1 MMVAGLTAPWVSA
14 PPWTIPSIIPAS
26 MPILPLPFWFLC
38 IVATMHKDLQNLG
51 HLGLHQALG
60 RPQRHLHTLLHPPDL
75 VPCWKHWLLKVSSV
89 SQTCSFW
96 LLASTVAV
104 PLPSSDMSW
113 STTLP
118 SEWYNH
124 SCFHV
129 SSSCYTWSSGPC
141 SQTSLTTAAT
151 PGVGA
156 NASRGLAPLLSR
168 RPSRA
173 PWPAR
178 TYGLFHWVLVS
189 SGARTDTACDMG
201 HSVPTSVPVQST
213 PGMSKHLRPSTAHHL
228 DCAPR
233 ASPHVLP
240 CS

>member
-1 MMVAGLTAPWVSA
+1 MSLDSTWNH
-14 PPWTIPSIIPAS
+14 TIHHPSLHANLAIA
-26 MPILPLPFWFLC
+26 ILSLVHSWP
-38 IVATMHKDLQNLG
+38 KDPRNAG

-60 RPQRHLHTLLHPPDL
+60 RPQRHPHTLLHPRDL
-75 VPCWKHWLLKVSSV
+75 VPCWRHWLPTVSSA
-89 SQTCSFW
+89 SQTCSFL

-104 PLPSSDMSW
+104 PLLSSDMSW
-113 STTLP
+113 STTLT
-118 SEWYNH
+118 SEWCNH

-151 PGVGA
+151 PGVDA
-156 NASRGLAPLLSR
+156 NAPRELAPLLSR

-173 PWPAR
+173 PSPAR
-178 TYGLFHWVLVS
+178 TYGLSHWALVS
-189 SGARTDTACDMG
+189 SGARTGTACDMER
-201 HSVPTSVPVQST
+201 SVPTSVPVQST
-213 PGMSKHLRPSTAHHL
+213 PGMSKHLRPSTARHL